1 MVNLLE
7 INGLNHNDVER
18 ICLAHADGCGKS
30 VRVGDVLKL
39 LRHEME
45 FTEEVFIASRY
56 ETLNIMA
63 VKDLKAMF
71 FLLKPNGRKSQ
82 PNKEAWINE
91 ILVLEGEQHAP
102 REQRIEIRNRTES
115 VMKAVFNEEPN
126 CFVGYLA
133 RAFLFL
139 NGDALHGKY
148 VRVIRLKNTSESD
161 AERIDSFQNGGVA
174 VVQLVTMQ
182 LQVVFQ

>member
-56 ETLNIMA
+56 E
-63 VKDLKAMF
+63 
-71 FLLKPNGRKSQ
+71 
-82 PNKEAWINE
+82 IN
-91 ILVLEGEQHAP
+91 
-102 REQRIEIRNRTES
+102 
-115 VMKAVFNEEPN
+115 M
-126 CFVGYLA
+126 
-133 RAFLFL
+133 
-139 NGDALHGKY
+139 
-148 VRVIRLKNTSESD
+148 SE
-161 AERIDSFQNGGVA
+161 
-174 VVQLVTMQ
+174 
-182 LQVVFQ
+182 